1 MARRFPTRA
10 TLLACALIS
19 ACASSAERPPNLTV
33 AETYQRFFDG
43 HSPTDEKIDLVE
55 NGRAFADTLRAR
67 ADAPIVKGTTA
78 IVERVAETAPDH
90 ADITFT
96 LVVNGKPALTGQQG
110 AAVRAGAI
118 WRVTA
123 KTFCAVLV
131 FEGNS
136 APIC

>member
-1 MARRFPTRA
+1 MLRRFPTRT

-19 ACASSAERPPNLTV
+19 ACASPAERPPALTV

-67 ADAPIVKGTTA
+67 ADAPMVKGSTA
-78 IVERVAETAPDH
+78 IVEQVTETQSDRAEV
-90 ADITFT
+90 TFT
-96 LVVNGKPALTGQQG
+96 LVIDGRPALSGQRG
-110 AAVRAGAI
+110 SAVRVDGSWKVSAS
-118 WRVTA
+118 
-123 KTFCAVLV
+123 TFCVVLT